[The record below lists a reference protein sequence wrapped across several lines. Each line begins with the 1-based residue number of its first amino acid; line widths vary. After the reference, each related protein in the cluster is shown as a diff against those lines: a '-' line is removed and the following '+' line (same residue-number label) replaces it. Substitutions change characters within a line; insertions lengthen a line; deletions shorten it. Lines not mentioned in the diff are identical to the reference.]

1 MLISVVIPTYN
12 RAWSLPRAVNSVLK
26 QTFRD
31 LELIVVDDGSNDYTQ
46 NILSSYQDSRLRVI
60 RQTNRGVAGS
70 RNRGIEES
78 RGDYIALLDSDDYWF
93 NQKMKRH
100 LEFTLDS
107 GFSITQT
114 EEIWI
119 RKGRRI
125 NPKYKHTK
133 KAGWIFEPS
142 LQLCLVSPSCVM
154 FSRDCWKKIGPF
166 DQDLMACEDYD
177 LWLRASLNYP
187 IGLLPERLVC
197 KYGGHPDQLSGR
209 ILGLD
214 LYRIYSLGKLLT
226 KYSLTEEQ
234 RILALKEFRKRVSY
248 YIQGCLKRDKQEE
261 VGRINSFKQ
270 KVLEKISIN

>member
-12 RAWSLPRAVNSVLK
+12 RAWSLPRAVDSVLK

-31 LELIVVDDGSNDYTQ
+31 LELIVVDDGSTDYTQ

-119 RKGRRI
+119 RNGRRV

-177 LWLRASLNYP
+177 LWLRASLDYP

-234 RILALKEFRKRVSY
+234 RGLALKEFRKRVSY

-270 KVLEKISIN
+270 RVLEKISIN

>member
-12 RAWSLPRAVNSVLK
+12 RAWSLPRAVDSVLK

-31 LELIVVDDGSNDYTQ
+31 LELIVVDDGSTDYTQ

-60 RQTNRGVAGS
+60 KQTNRGVAGS

-93 NQKMKRH
+93 NQKIRRH

-119 RKGRRI
+119 RKGRRV

-261 VGRINSFKQ
+261 VDRINSFKQ

>member
-119 RKGRRI
+119 RKGRRV